1 MYQLHERKGGAAI
14 FAAGRQ
20 WAGRLLPLCLLWI
33 CLLTVGGA
41 VCGADG
47 HTVWARDTTAQP
59 ATEAQ
64 RLPEWAQPLAVEG
77 LPNLHKV
84 SDRLYRS
91 GQPTAEGMRA
101 AERLGIR
108 TVISLRSRQRDA
120 ARAEGTDLLLHHV
133 PMRAWHPRMA
143 AAAAALNAIMA
154 SPGPVL
160 VHCWHGADRTGL
172 VVALYRM
179 VEQGWPREAAIREM
193 LEGGYG
199 YHRIW
204 RDIISFLR
212 EVDLDEL
219 RQAMRRSAL
228 PTAPLEKGGKILE
241 IRHDG
246 AATARLR
253 PVPF

>member
-1 MYQLHERKGGAAI
+1 MYRSQERKEGAAI
-14 FAAGRQ
+14 FAVGRQGAGR
-20 WAGRLLPLCLLWI
+20 RLLQFCLLWL
-33 CLLTVGGA
+33 CLAL
-41 VCGADG
+41 VCGMGCAASSAAG
-47 HTVWARDTTAQP
+47 TRP
-59 ATEAQ
+59 
-64 RLPEWAQPLAVEG
+64 PEWARPLAVEG

-108 TVISLRSRQRDA
+108 TVISLRSRQRDVPLSA
-120 ARAEGTDLLLHHV
+120 DTDLLLHHV

-143 AAAAALNAIMA
+143 SAADALNAILA

-160 VHCWHGADRTGL
+160 VHCWHGADRTGM

-179 VEQGWPREAAIREM
+179 VEQGWPREAAIGEM

-204 RDIISFLR
+204 KDIISFLE

-219 RQAMRRSAL
+219 RRAMRRSAL
-228 PTAPLEKGGKILE
+228 PAAPLEKDGKSLE
-241 IRHDG
+241 VRHTG
-246 AATARLR
+246 TAVGLLQ
-253 PVPF
+253 PVTLF